1 MAQYSLAGE
10 VTSDGRLVVA
20 LPPGVPAGLARV
32 TVEVP
37 EADEFGPPEDYAPG
51 DTRGI
56 VALLRQWEA
65 EGWRGTGRTAADV
78 DAQIA
83 EERDSWDR

>member
-10 VTSDGRLVVA
+10 VTPDGRLVVA

-37 EADEFGPPEDYAPG
+37 EADEFGPPEDYRPPRNL
-51 DTRGI
+51 RG
-56 VALLRQWEA
+56 VLTMLLC
-65 EGWRGTGRTAADV
+65 
-78 DAQIA
+78 
-83 EERDSWDR
+83 DRYAN